1 MKSSAQIIR
10 ETIKAMRTAAE
21 ASNNAA
27 NSLNTEI
34 LRRKPKLA
42 SDVTIVRSTATLLQH
57 VVQNFSR
64 TATTKRP
71 NSNDARKKRKTP

>member
-34 LRRKPKLA
+34 LRRKPTLA

-57 VVQNFSR
+57 VVQNFGRIAKS
-64 TATTKRP
+64 KKP
-71 NSNDARKKRKTP
+71 LSNDARKRRKTP

>member
-34 LRRKPKLA
+34 LRRKPTLA

-57 VVQNFSR
+57 TDEVPSR
-64 TATTKRP
+64 PKATG
-71 NSNDARKKRKTP
+71 ARQYR